1 MPLPS
6 CATRAHISTR
16 VSRSG
21 FHNTI
26 DIRGVEGN
34 VARTPVVH
42 GDENGG
48 GSGKNVGKVQVPKG
62 YSKARRRMVF
72 KMGARQHLPL

>member
-1 MPLPS
+1 M
-6 CATRAHISTR
+6 CDAHSHFDAC
-16 VSRSG
+16 VSPTG

-48 GSGKNVGKVQVPKG
+48 GGGKNVGKVQVPKG